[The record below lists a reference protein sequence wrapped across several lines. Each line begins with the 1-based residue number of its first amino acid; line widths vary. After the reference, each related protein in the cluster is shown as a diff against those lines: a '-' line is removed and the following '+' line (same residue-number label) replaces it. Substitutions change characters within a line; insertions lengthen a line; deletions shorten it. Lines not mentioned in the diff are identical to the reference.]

1 MTVEAMPTR
10 ARVIRSVERI
20 LLIIGAILLCAYV
33 GVRLY
38 GVIAS
43 RSAVAAFQ
51 QRAIQHK
58 PAAGVLPSLADSG
71 TTTSATTPNT
81 ATLDTS
87 LWSDKR
93 IRAYNES
100 LSHSFGTPLA
110 VLSIP
115 KIHVEVPLF
124 EGTDDVTLDRGVGRI
139 TGTAR
144 VGQAGNLGI
153 AGHRDGFFRGLKDV
167 TTGDEIKLAL
177 PDGEATYVVDQI
189 TVVTP
194 QDVSVLQPRP
204 TPSIT
209 LVTCFP
215 FYFVGSAP
223 ERYIVSA
230 SLRAAQPAVSRNAR
244 PNP

>member
-1 MTVEAMPTR
+1 MTVKARSPR
-10 ARVIRSVERI
+10 ARVVHSAERV
-20 LLIIGAILLCAYV
+20 LLTTGVILLCAFA
-33 GVRLY
+33 GMRLY
-38 GVIAS
+38 GVIVS
-43 RSAVAAFQ
+43 RYVVAAFQ
-51 QRAIQHK
+51 QK
-58 PAAGVLPSLADSG
+58 AATDSG
-71 TTTSATTPNT
+71 TTRPAGV
-81 ATLDTS
+81 DTS

-100 LSHSFGTPLA
+100 LSHAFGAPLA

-115 KIHVEVPLF
+115 KIHLEVPVF
-124 EGTDDVTLDRGVGRI
+124 EGTDEVTLDRGAGRI
-139 TGTAR
+139 AGTAHP
-144 VGQAGNLGI
+144 GQPGNLGI

-167 TTGDEIKLAL
+167 TQGDEIKLAL
-177 PDGEATYVVDQI
+177 PEGEATYVVDQI

-204 TPSIT
+204 ISSIT

-230 SLRAAQPAVSRNAR
+230 SLRAGAQPAVSRNAR
-244 PNP
+244 LNQ

>member
-1 MTVEAMPTR
+1 MTVQAISPR
-10 ARVIRSVERI
+10 ARIVRSVERI
-20 LLIIGAILLCAYV
+20 LLTTGVVLLCVFV

-38 GVIAS
+38 GVIVS
-43 RSAVAAFQ
+43 HHAVSIFRQ
-51 QRAIQHK
+51 K
-58 PAAGVLPSLADSG
+58 AAGGGLSSHSDSV
-71 TTTSATTPNT
+71 TATSATTPT
-81 ATLDTS
+81 PGGLDTS

-100 LSHSFGTPLA
+100 LSHAFGAPLA

-115 KIHVEVPLF
+115 KIHLEVPVF

-144 VGQAGNLGI
+144 PGQAGNFGI

-177 PDGEATYVVDQI
+177 PEGEATYVIDQI

-204 TPSIT
+204 ISSIT

-230 SLRAAQPAVSRNAR
+230 SLRADAQPAVSRSAR
-244 PNP
+244 PNQ

>member
-1 MTVEAMPTR
+1 MTVKAMPPGV
-10 ARVIRSVERI
+10 RVVRSLERI
-20 LLIIGAILLCAYV
+20 LLTTGVILLSAFI

-43 RSAVAAFQ
+43 RYVVAAFQ
-51 QRAIQHK
+51 HK
-58 PAAGVLPSLADSG
+58 AVAGLLSSHKDSGITSRPAGV
-71 TTTSATTPNT
+71 
-81 ATLDTS
+81 DTS

-100 LSHSFGTPLA
+100 LSHAFGAPLA

-115 KIHVEVPLF
+115 KIHLEVPVF
-124 EGTDDVTLDRGVGRI
+124 EGTDDVTLDRGAGRI
-139 TGTAR
+139 TGTAHP
-144 VGQAGNLGI
+144 GQPGNLGI

-167 TTGDEIKLAL
+167 TQGDEIKLAL
-177 PDGEATYVVDQI
+177 PEGEATYVIDEI

-204 TPSIT
+204 NSTIT

-230 SLRAAQPAVSRNAR
+230 SLRADAQPAVSRSAR

>member
-1 MTVEAMPTR
+1 MTVEALSPR
-10 ARVIRSVERI
+10 GRLVRSVERI
-20 LLIIGAILLCAYV
+20 LLTTGVILLSAFV

-38 GVIAS
+38 GVIVS
-43 RSAVAAFQ
+43 RHAVATFQ
-51 QRAIQHK
+51 QRA
-58 PAAGVLPSLADSG
+58 AAGGLSSHPDSG
-71 TTTSATTPNT
+71 TTASATTTTPGGV
-81 ATLDTS
+81 DTS

-93 IRAYNES
+93 IRAYNYS
-100 LSHSFGTPLA
+100 LSRAFGTPLA

-115 KIHVEVPLF
+115 KIHLEVPVF

-144 VGQAGNLGI
+144 PGQAGNLGI

-177 PDGEATYVVDQI
+177 PEGEATYVIDQI

-204 TPSIT
+204 ISSIT

-230 SLRAAQPAVSRNAR
+230 SLRADAQPAVSRSAR

>member
-1 MTVEAMPTR
+1 MTVKAISSR
-10 ARVIRSVERI
+10 ARVARLTERI
-20 LLIIGAILLCAYV
+20 LLTTGVVLLIADV
-33 GVRLY
+33 GVGLY

-43 RSAVAAFQ
+43 RFAVAVFHQKA
-51 QRAIQHK
+51 
-58 PAAGVLPSLADSG
+58 AAGPVSSHAGPG
-71 TTTSATTPNT
+71 TTRPTGM
-81 ATLDTS
+81 DTS

-100 LSHSFGTPLA
+100 LSHAFGSPLA

-115 KIHVEVPLF
+115 KIHLEVPVF

-144 VGQAGNLGI
+144 PGQVGNLGI
-153 AGHRDGFFRGLKDV
+153 AGQRGGFFRGLKDV

-177 PDGEATYVVDQI
+177 PEGEATYVVDQI
-189 TVVTP
+189 TVVNP

-204 TPSIT
+204 ISSIT

-230 SLRAAQPAVSRNAR
+230 SLRAEPQPAVSRSAR

>member
-1 MTVEAMPTR
+1 MTVKAISPIAR
-10 ARVIRSVERI
+10 AFRLVESI
-20 LLIIGAILLCAYV
+20 LLTTGVTLLSMYL

-38 GVIAS
+38 GVMAS
-43 RSAVAAFQ
+43 HYAVAAFEQ
-51 QRAIQHK
+51 KA
-58 PAAGVLPSLADSG
+58 AAGSLSSHTASG
-71 TTTSATTPNT
+71 TMRPAGV
-81 ATLDTS
+81 DTS

-100 LSHSFGTPLA
+100 LSHAFGTPLA

-115 KIHVEVPLF
+115 KIHLEVPVF
-124 EGTDDVTLDRGVGRI
+124 EGTDDVTLDRGAGRI
-139 TGTAR
+139 AGTAHP
-144 VGQAGNLGI
+144 GHAGNLGV

-177 PDGEATYVVDQI
+177 PEGDATYVVDQI

-194 QDVSVLQPRP
+194 KDVSVLQPRP
-204 TPSIT
+204 VPSIT

-230 SLRAAQPAVSRNAR
+230 SLRADAQPAAHKDAR
-244 PNP
+244 LNP

>member
-1 MTVEAMPTR
+1 MTVQAIPPK
-10 ARVIRSVERI
+10 ARVVRSVERI
-20 LLIIGAILLCAYV
+20 LLITGVILLSAYV

-38 GVIAS
+38 GVIVS
-43 RSAVAAFQ
+43 RYVVAAFQ
-51 QRAIQHK
+51 QKA
-58 PAAGVLPSLADSG
+58 AAGFVSSHADSG
-71 TTTSATTPNT
+71 PTRPAGV
-81 ATLDTS
+81 DTS

-100 LSHSFGTPLA
+100 LSHTFGAPLA

-115 KIHVEVPLF
+115 KIHLEVPLF
-124 EGTDDVTLDRGVGRI
+124 EGTDDVTLDRGAGRI
-139 TGTAR
+139 AGTAHP
-144 VGQAGNLGI
+144 GQAGNLGI

-177 PDGEATYVVDQI
+177 PAGEATYVVDQI

-204 TPSIT
+204 IPSIT

-230 SLRAAQPAVSRNAR
+230 SLRADTQPSVSRNAR
-244 PNP
+244 LNP

>member
-1 MTVEAMPTR
+1 MTVKAMPPG
-10 ARVIRSVERI
+10 ARVVRSLEWI
-20 LLIIGAILLCAYV
+20 LLITGVILLSAFI

-43 RSAVAAFQ
+43 RYVIAAFQ
-51 QRAIQHK
+51 QKA
-58 PAAGVLPSLADSG
+58 AAGILSSQADSG
-71 TTTSATTPNT
+71 TTRPAGV
-81 ATLDTS
+81 DTS

-100 LSHSFGTPLA
+100 LSHAFGAPLA

-115 KIHVEVPLF
+115 KIHLEVPVF
-124 EGTDDVTLDRGVGRI
+124 EGTHDVTLDRGAGRI
-139 TGTAR
+139 AGTAHP
-144 VGQAGNLGI
+144 GQAGNLGI

-177 PDGEATYVVDQI
+177 PAGEATYVVDRI

-204 TPSIT
+204 IPSIT

-223 ERYIVSA
+223 ERYMVSA
-230 SLRAAQPAVSRNAR
+230 SLRADSQPAVSRSAR

>member
-1 MTVEAMPTR
+1 MTVKAISPR
-10 ARVIRSVERI
+10 ARVVRSVERI
-20 LLIIGAILLCAYV
+20 LLTTGVILL
-33 GVRLY
+33 
-38 GVIAS
+38 IAVCWRAPVWS
-43 RSAVAAFQ
+43 DCFALCRCGISAKGCCGACFVARRF
-51 QRAIQHK
+51 RHNDE
-58 PAAGVLPSLADSG
+58 PAGV
-71 TTTSATTPNT
+71 
-81 ATLDTS
+81 DTS

-100 LSHSFGTPLA
+100 LSHAFGAPLA

-115 KIHVEVPLF
+115 KIHLEVPVF

-144 VGQAGNLGI
+144 PGQAGNLGI

-177 PDGEATYVVDQI
+177 PEGEATYVVDQI

-204 TPSIT
+204 ISSIT

-230 SLRAAQPAVSRNAR
+230 SLRADAQPAVSRNAR
-244 PNP
+244 LNP

>member
-1 MTVEAMPTR
+1 MTVEAISPKAR
-10 ARVIRSVERI
+10 AVRSAERI
-20 LLIIGAILLCAYV
+20 LLTTGVILLCAFV

-43 RSAVAAFQ
+43 RYAVAAFQ
-51 QRAIQHK
+51 QKA
-58 PAAGVLPSLADSG
+58 AAGLASSQTDSG
-71 TTTSATTPNT
+71 ITRPIDV
-81 ATLDTS
+81 DTS

-100 LSHSFGTPLA
+100 LSHAFGAPLA

-115 KIHVEVPLF
+115 KIHLEVPVF

-144 VGQAGNLGI
+144 PGHAGNLGI

-177 PDGEATYVVDQI
+177 PEGEATYVVDQI

-204 TPSIT
+204 ISSIT

-230 SLRAAQPAVSRNAR
+230 TLRADTQPAVSRNAR

>member
-1 MTVEAMPTR
+1 MTVKAISPK
-10 ARVIRSVERI
+10 ARVVRSVERI
-20 LLIIGAILLCAYV
+20 LLFIGAILLSAYV

-38 GVIAS
+38 GVIVS
-43 RSAVAAFQ
+43 RYAVAAFQ
-51 QRAIQHK
+51 QK
-58 PAAGVLPSLADSG
+58 AATGFVSSHADSG
-71 TTTSATTPNT
+71 TTARP
-81 ATLDTS
+81 AGVDTS

-100 LSHSFGTPLA
+100 LSHAFGAPLA

-115 KIHVEVPLF
+115 KIHLEVPVF
-124 EGTDDVTLDRGVGRI
+124 EGTDDVTLDRGAGRI
-139 TGTAR
+139 AGTAR
-144 VGQAGNLGI
+144 PGQAGNLGV

-177 PDGEATYVVDQI
+177 PDGEATYVIDEI

-194 QDVSVLQPRP
+194 KDVSVLQARP
-204 TPSIT
+204 ISSIT

-230 SLRAAQPAVSRNAR
+230 SLRADAQPAVSRSPR

>member
-1 MTVEAMPTR
+1 LEW
-10 ARVIRSVERI
+10 I
-20 LLIIGAILLCAYV
+20 LLIAGAILLSAFIS
-33 GVRLY
+33 VRLY

-43 RSAVAAFQ
+43 HYVVEAFQ
-51 QRAIQHK
+51 QK
-58 PAAGVLPSLADSG
+58 AATGSLSSHADSG
-71 TTTSATTPNT
+71 TTRPAG
-81 ATLDTS
+81 LDTS

-100 LSHSFGTPLA
+100 LSHAFGVPLA

-115 KIHVEVPLF
+115 KIHLEVPVF
-124 EGTDDVTLDRGVGRI
+124 EGTDDVTLDRGAGRI
-139 TGTAR
+139 AGTAHP
-144 VGQAGNLGI
+144 GQAGNLGI

-189 TVVTP
+189 TIVTP
-194 QDVSVLQPRP
+194 QDVSVLRP
-204 TPSIT
+204 KPIPTIT

-230 SLRAAQPAVSRNAR
+230 SLRAGAQSAVSRNAR
-244 PNP
+244 LNP

>member
-1 MTVEAMPTR
+1 M
-10 ARVIRSVERI
+10 
-20 LLIIGAILLCAYV
+20 
-33 GVRLY
+33 
-38 GVIAS
+38 
-43 RSAVAAFQ
+43 
-51 QRAIQHK
+51 
-58 PAAGVLPSLADSG
+58 
-71 TTTSATTPNT
+71 
-81 ATLDTS
+81 DTS

-100 LSHSFGTPLA
+100 LSHAFGSPLA

-115 KIHVEVPLF
+115 KIHLEVPVF
-124 EGTDDVTLDRGVGRI
+124 EGTDDVTLDRGVGCI

-144 VGQAGNLGI
+144 PGQVGNLGI

-177 PDGEATYVVDQI
+177 PEGEATYVVDQI
-189 TVVTP
+189 TVVNP

-204 TPSIT
+204 ISSIT

-230 SLRAAQPAVSRNAR
+230 SLRAEPQPAVSRSAR

>member
-1 MTVEAMPTR
+1 MTVKVISPR
-10 ARVIRSVERI
+10 ARLVRSVENI
-20 LLIIGAILLCAYV
+20 LLTTGVILLSAYI

-43 RSAVAAFQ
+43 RSVVEAFQ
-51 QRAIQHK
+51 QKA
-58 PAAGVLPSLADSG
+58 AAGALSSHTDYR
-71 TTTSATTPNT
+71 TTTRPAGVN
-81 ATLDTS
+81 TS

-100 LSHSFGTPLA
+100 LSYAFGTPLA

-115 KIHVEVPLF
+115 KIHLEVPVF
-124 EGTDDVTLDRGVGRI
+124 EGTDDVTLDRGAGRI
-139 TGTAR
+139 TGTAHP
-144 VGQAGNLGI
+144 GQAGNLGI

-177 PDGEATYVVDQI
+177 PEGEATYVVDQI

-194 QDVSVLQPRP
+194 QDVSILQPRAIS
-204 TPSIT
+204 SIT

-230 SLRAAQPAVSRNAR
+230 SLRAGAQPAVSRNAR
-244 PNP
+244 LDP

>member
-1 MTVEAMPTR
+1 MTVQAIPQK
-10 ARVIRSVERI
+10 ARVVRSVERI
-20 LLIIGAILLCAYV
+20 LLTTGVIFLSAYV

-38 GVIAS
+38 GAIAS

-51 QRAIQHK
+51 QKA
-58 PAAGVLPSLADSG
+58 AAGALSSQADSG
-71 TTTSATTPNT
+71 RTSPTGVN
-81 ATLDTS
+81 TS

-93 IRAYNES
+93 IRAYNDS
-100 LSHSFGTPLA
+100 LSHAFGAPLA

-115 KIHVEVPLF
+115 KIHLEVPVF
-124 EGTDDVTLDRGVGRI
+124 EGTDDVTLDRGAGRI

-144 VGQAGNLGI
+144 PGQAGNLGI

-167 TTGDEIKLAL
+167 RTGDEIKLSL
-177 PDGEATYVVDQI
+177 PEGQATYVVDQI
-189 TVVTP
+189 TIVTP

-204 TPSIT
+204 IPSIT

-230 SLRAAQPAVSRNAR
+230 SLRTDAQPAVSRNAR
-244 PNP
+244 RNP

>member
-10 ARVIRSVERI
+10 ARVVRSVERI
-20 LLIIGAILLCAYV
+20 LLIIGVILLSAYV
-33 GVRLY
+33 CVRLY

-51 QRAIQHK
+51 QKA
-58 PAAGVLPSLADSG
+58 AAGVLSSHAESG
-71 TTTSATTPNT
+71 TTTSPAGV
-81 ATLDTS
+81 DTS

-115 KIHVEVPLF
+115 KIHLEVPLF

-144 VGQAGNLGI
+144 AGQVGNLGI
-153 AGHRDGFFRGLKDV
+153 AGHRDGFFRGLKNV

-177 PDGEATYVVDQI
+177 PEGEATYVVDQI

-204 TPSIT
+204 LPSIT

-230 SLRAAQPAVSRNAR
+230 SLRADTHP
-244 PNP
+244 P

>member
-1 MTVEAMPTR
+1 MTVEAISPR
-10 ARVIRSVERI
+10 ARRVRSVERI
-20 LLIIGAILLCAYV
+20 LLTTGVILLCAFV

-38 GVIAS
+38 GVIVSRQAIAS
-43 RSAVAAFQ
+43 FKQKA
-51 QRAIQHK
+51 
-58 PAAGVLPSLADSG
+58 AAGVLSSHSDSG
-71 TTTSATTPNT
+71 ATASATTP
-81 ATLDTS
+81 ATGGVDTS

-100 LSHSFGTPLA
+100 LSHAFGAPLA

-115 KIHVEVPLF
+115 KIHLEVPVF

-144 VGQAGNLGI
+144 PGQAGNLGI

-177 PDGEATYVVDQI
+177 PEGEVTYVIDQI

-204 TPSIT
+204 ISSIT

-230 SLRAAQPAVSRNAR
+230 SLRADAQPAVSRSAR

>member
-1 MTVEAMPTR
+1 MTEEAISSPR
-10 ARVIRSVERI
+10 ARVVRSVERI
-20 LLIIGAILLCAYV
+20 LLITGVILLSAYL

-43 RSAVAAFQ
+43 RYVVAAFQ
-51 QRAIQHK
+51 QK
-58 PAAGVLPSLADSG
+58 AAGFVSSHADSG
-71 TTTSATTPNT
+71 TTARP
-81 ATLDTS
+81 AGVDTS

-100 LSHSFGTPLA
+100 LNHVFGAPLA

-115 KIHVEVPLF
+115 KIHLEVPVF
-124 EGTDDVTLDRGVGRI
+124 EGTDDVTLDRGAGRI
-139 TGTAR
+139 AGTAHP
-144 VGQAGNLGI
+144 GQAGNLGV

-177 PDGEATYVVDQI
+177 PDGEATYVIDEI

-204 TPSIT
+204 ISSIT

-230 SLRAAQPAVSRNAR
+230 SLRAGAQPSVSRNAR
-244 PNP
+244 LNP

>member
-1 MTVEAMPTR
+1 MTVKAMPPG
-10 ARVIRSVERI
+10 ARVVRSLEWI
-20 LLIIGAILLCAYV
+20 LLITGVILLSSFIA
-33 GVRLY
+33 VRLY

-43 RSAVAAFQ
+43 RYVLAAFQ
-51 QRAIQHK
+51 QKA
-58 PAAGVLPSLADSG
+58 AAGFVSSHADSG
-71 TTTSATTPNT
+71 TTRLAGV
-81 ATLDTS
+81 DTS

-100 LSHSFGTPLA
+100 LSHAFGAPLA

-115 KIHVEVPLF
+115 KIHLEVPVF
-124 EGTDDVTLDRGVGRI
+124 EGTDDVTLDRGAGRI
-139 TGTAR
+139 AGTAHP
-144 VGQAGNLGI
+144 GQAGNLGV

-177 PDGEATYVVDQI
+177 PEGEATYVIDQI
-189 TVVTP
+189 MVVTP

-204 TPSIT
+204 RSSIT

-230 SLRAAQPAVSRNAR
+230 SLRADAQPAVSRNAR
-244 PNP
+244 LNQ

>member
-1 MTVEAMPTR
+1 MTVEAISQRTR
-10 ARVIRSVERI
+10 IVRWVERI
-20 LLIIGAILLCAYV
+20 LLTTGVILLGAYV

-38 GVIAS
+38 GLIAS
-43 RSAVAAFQ
+43 RYAVAAFQ
-51 QRAIQHK
+51 PK
-58 PAAGVLPSLADSG
+58 PAAEFVSPHADSG
-71 TTTSATTPNT
+71 APRP
-81 ATLDTS
+81 AGLDTS

-93 IRAYNES
+93 IHAYNES
-100 LSHSFGTPLA
+100 LSHAFGAPLA

-115 KIHVEVPLF
+115 KIHLEVPVF

-144 VGQAGNLGI
+144 PGHAGNLGI

-177 PDGEATYVVDQI
+177 PEGEATYVVDEI
-189 TVVTP
+189 TIVTP

-204 TPSIT
+204 IPSIT

-230 SLRAAQPAVSRNAR
+230 SLRADSQLAAGQSAR

>member
-1 MTVEAMPTR
+1 MTVKTISPR
-10 ARVIRSVERI
+10 ARVVRSVEGI
-20 LLIIGAILLCAYV
+20 LLTTGAVLLSAYI

-43 RSAVAAFQ
+43 RYVIEAFQ
-51 QRAIQHK
+51 QKAALSS
-58 PAAGVLPSLADSG
+58 PADSPTTARPAGV
-71 TTTSATTPNT
+71 
-81 ATLDTS
+81 DTS

-100 LSHSFGTPLA
+100 LSHTFGTPLA

-115 KIHVEVPLF
+115 KIHLEVPVF
-124 EGTDDVTLDRGVGRI
+124 EGTDDATLDRGVGRI

-144 VGQAGNLGI
+144 PGKAGNLGI

-167 TTGDEIKLAL
+167 AAGDEIKLAL
-177 PDGEATYVVDQI
+177 PEGEATYVVDQI

-194 QDVSVLQPRP
+194 QDVSVLQPRAIS
-204 TPSIT
+204 SIT

-230 SLRAAQPAVSRNAR
+230 SLRAGAQPAVSRNAR
-244 PNP
+244 LNP

>member
-1 MTVEAMPTR
+1 MTVQAIPSK
-10 ARVIRSVERI
+10 ARVVRSAERI
-20 LLIIGAILLCAYV
+20 LLITGVILLSASV

-38 GVIAS
+38 GVIVS
-43 RSAVAAFQ
+43 RHVVAAFQ
-51 QRAIQHK
+51 QK
-58 PAAGVLPSLADSG
+58 VAAGGLSSHTDSG
-71 TTTSATTPNT
+71 STTRPAG
-81 ATLDTS
+81 LDTS

-100 LSHSFGTPLA
+100 LSRAFGAPLA

-115 KIHVEVPLF
+115 KIHLEVPVF
-124 EGTDDVTLDRGVGRI
+124 EGTDDVTLDRGAGRI
-139 TGTAR
+139 AGTAHP
-144 VGQAGNLGI
+144 GQAGNLGI

-177 PDGEATYVVDQI
+177 ADGEATYVVDQI
-189 TVVTP
+189 TIVTP

-204 TPSIT
+204 IPSIT

-230 SLRAAQPAVSRNAR
+230 SLRADAQPAVSRSAR